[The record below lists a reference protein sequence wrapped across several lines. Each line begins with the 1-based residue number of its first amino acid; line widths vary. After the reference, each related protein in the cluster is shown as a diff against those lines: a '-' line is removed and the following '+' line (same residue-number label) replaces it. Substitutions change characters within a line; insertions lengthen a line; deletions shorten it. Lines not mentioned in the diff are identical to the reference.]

1 MSILIRRVVTLA
13 LTLVTLTRLAACGP
27 SNNVRLI
34 YNTNTSA
41 VLPLPGAPSVAVV
54 MFNDERTRQYIG
66 ERKDGSVFTASST
79 IADWFSRSLADE
91 LGRQGVQVSFASTLE
106 QARAMRGYLD
116 TVHNLRSGEDG
127 LKIILMSE
135 LPSNAIL
142 ARQFIQEF
150 DGFSIGSN
158 DMTQMVLATARD
170 NSSLSPIY
178 DEEDPAVVWAILVT
192 IFSGQKF
199 GKKVGFCGQGVANSE
214 VLRGLV
220 AISGIT
226 SASVVPDTY
235 YRTKQD
241 KLLEAAGKA
250 DVAKLASDPAKIR
263 AWYDAET
270 ARLHGE
276 LRDSLGGSRE
286 NTARKALK
294 AFRATFHKPV
304 IYAAWNWNETVE
316 DALHQAGFAT
326 FEEQAAALAEQR
338 KKLA

>member
-1 MSILIRRVVTLA
+1 MAFYGKPIVYRTTDFKTNEYRNLLGGNLFEDHEDNPMLGYRGVSRDIHDWEIESFKLA
-13 LTLVTLTRLAACGP
+13 RSAYGAHNLQLMLP
-27 SNNVRLI
+27 FVR
-34 YNTNTSA
+34 
-41 VLPLPGAPSVAVV
+41 
-54 MFNDERTRQYIG
+54 
-66 ERKDGSVFTASST
+66 
-79 IADWFSRSLADE
+79 
-91 LGRQGVQVSFASTLE
+91 TLE

-116 TVHNLRSGEDG
+116 TVHNLRSG
-127 LKIILMSE
+127 
-135 LPSNAIL
+135 
-142 ARQFIQEF
+142 RT
-150 DGFSIGSN
+150 GSRSSSCRTAFQRHSGAAVHPGVRRLLHRLQRRP
-158 DMTQMVLATARD
+158 TQMVLATDRD
-170 NSSLSPIY
+170 NSSLSHIY

-241 KLLEAAGKA
+241 FAAAEALNISASGLGKWLGEQHQAKLVKLLEAAGKA
-250 DVAKLASDPAKIR
+250 DIAKLASDPAKIR

-294 AFRATFHKPV
+294 TFRATFHKPV

>member
-1 MSILIRRVVTLA
+1 M
-13 LTLVTLTRLAACGP
+13 
-27 SNNVRLI
+27 
-34 YNTNTSA
+34 
-41 VLPLPGAPSVAVV
+41 
-54 MFNDERTRQYIG
+54 
-66 ERKDGSVFTASST
+66 
-79 IADWFSRSLADE
+79 
-91 LGRQGVQVSFASTLE
+91 
-106 QARAMRGYLD
+106 
-116 TVHNLRSGEDG
+116 
-127 LKIILMSE
+127 
-135 LPSNAIL
+135 
-142 ARQFIQEF
+142 
-150 DGFSIGSN
+150 
-158 DMTQMVLATARD
+158 
-170 NSSLSPIY
+170 
-178 DEEDPAVVWAILVT
+178 
-192 IFSGQKF
+192 
-199 GKKVGFCGQGVANSE
+199 
-214 VLRGLV
+214 
-220 AISGIT
+220 
-226 SASVVPDTY
+226 PDTY

-241 KLLEAAGKA
+241 FAAAEALNISASGLGKWLGEQHQAKLVKLLEAAGKV

>member
-1 MSILIRRVVTLA
+1 MLIGRRL
-13 LTLVTLTRLAACGP
+13 
-27 SNNVRLI
+27 
-34 YNTNTSA
+34 Y
-41 VLPLPGAPSVAVV
+41 
-54 MFNDERTRQYIG
+54 
-66 ERKDGSVFTASST
+66 
-79 IADWFSRSLADE
+79 
-91 LGRQGVQVSFASTLE
+91 LG
-106 QARAMRGYLD
+106 
-116 TVHNLRSGEDG
+116 HNLRSGEDG

-158 DMTQMVLATARD
+158 DMTQMVLATDRD
-170 NSSLSPIY
+170 NSSLSHIY

-241 KLLEAAGKA
+241 FAAAEALNISASGLGKWLGEQHQAKLVKLLEAAGKA

-294 AFRATFHKPV
+294 TFRATFHKPV

>member
-1 MSILIRRVVTLA
+1 ML
-13 LTLVTLTRLAACGP
+13 P
-27 SNNVRLI
+27 FVR
-34 YNTNTSA
+34 
-41 VLPLPGAPSVAVV
+41 
-54 MFNDERTRQYIG
+54 
-66 ERKDGSVFTASST
+66 
-79 IADWFSRSLADE
+79 
-91 LGRQGVQVSFASTLE
+91 TLE

-158 DMTQMVLATARD
+158 DMTQMVLATDRD
-170 NSSLSPIY
+170 NSSLSHIY

-241 KLLEAAGKA
+241 FAAAEALNISASGLGKWLGEQHQAKLFKLLEAAGKA

-294 AFRATFHKPV
+294 TFRATFHKPV